1 MLYQAELSRHE
12 RYLLRVYKKRYWF
25 KGMKISISG
34 IRGVYGTDFFP
45 HDVIRFCDGFSKLIK
60 NGKCVI
66 GRDTRTTGEM
76 IEKLV
81 SATLLEKGIDVQILG
96 VTPTPVVFRK
106 ARELGAGIVIT
117 SSHNPLE
124 WNGLKFIIEGR
135 GITEKEL
142 EIVKNERNSN
152 RPKLGKESIGISNYD
167 KPQLITHQLEVIGKL
182 EQEKYVTVDIGG
194 GSAKYVAPELL
205 KEIGCQVTTINDEL
219 GTCTRGP
226 DPTTDELTELI
237 NKTKQVGFAFDL
249 DSDRM
254 ILVMNGKKKSS
265 DITLG
270 LGVVKAIKLGIK
282 KFVLSLDSS
291 IAVEKYITNHG
302 GKVWRSKVG
311 EANVIQK
318 MIENDAEAGG
328 EGSSG
333 GFILKKF
340 NMCRDGLLTSGLIAS
355 MIGDETIQNDI
366 EFFESFSQIRDKIS
380 VESNLHDRL
389 ISEIAERIGTKY
401 EINQLDGIKIEINEN
416 TWSLIRKSNTEDIIR
431 ISTESN
437 DKQLLEKVQKEM
449 IEIVNDCHEQIK

>member
-45 HDVIRFCDGFSKLIK
+45 QDVIRFCDGFSKLIK

-142 EIVKNERNSN
+142 EVVKNERNSN
-152 RPKLGKESIGISNYD
+152 RPKLGKESIGISNYVSD
-167 KPQLITHQLEVIGKL
+167 AVKVIGKL

-318 MIENDAEAGG
+318 MIENDADAGG

-366 EFFESFSQIRDKIS
+366 EFFESFFQIRDKIS

-389 ISEIAERIGTKY
+389 ISEIAERVGTKY

>member
-1 MLYQAELSRHE
+1 
-12 RYLLRVYKKRYWF
+12 
-25 KGMKISISG
+25 MKISISG
-34 IRGVYGTDFFP
+34 IRGIYGEDFFP
-45 HDVIRFCDGFSKLIK
+45 QDVIKFCKGFSELIQSK
-60 NGKCVI
+60 KCAI
-66 GRDTRTTGEM
+66 GRDTRNTGDM
-76 IEKLV
+76 IERLV
-81 SATLLEKGIDVQILG
+81 SATLLEKGIDVEMLG
-96 VTPTPVVFRK
+96 ISPTPVVFKK
-106 ARELGAGIVIT
+106 AKELGAGIIIT

-142 EIVKNERNSN
+142 EIVKNGSNSKKTKLGIERTGNSN
-152 RPKLGKESIGISNYD
+152 YVSEAI
-167 KPQLITHQLEVIGKL
+167 EVIGKL
-182 EQEKYVTVDIGG
+182 EQEKHVTVDIGG
-194 GSAKYVAPELL
+194 GAAKQIAPELL
-205 KEIGCQVTTINDEL
+205 REIGCQVTTINEEL
-219 GTCTRGP
+219 DKCTRGP
-226 DPTTDELTELI
+226 DPTSDNLTELI
-237 NKTKQVGFAFDL
+237 NKTKEVGFAFDL

-254 ILVMNGKKKSS
+254 ILVMNGEKKSS

-291 IAVEKYITNHG
+291 LAVEKYIVKHG

-318 MIENDAEAGG
+318 MIENGAEAGG

-355 MIGDETIQNDI
+355 MIDDKTIQKEI
-366 EFFESFSQIRDKIS
+366 EFFESFSQIRDKLP
-380 VESNLHDRL
+380 VESKLHEKL
-389 ISEIAERIGTKY
+389 ISEIIKIIGMKY
-401 EINQLDGIKIEINEN
+401 EINQLDGIKVEIDEN

-437 DKQLLEKVQKEM
+437 DKQVLEKVQKEM
-449 IEIVNDCHEQIK
+449 IEIVESCYEQVK

>member
-1 MLYQAELSRHE
+1 
-12 RYLLRVYKKRYWF
+12 
-25 KGMKISISG
+25 
-34 IRGVYGTDFFP
+34 
-45 HDVIRFCDGFSKLIK
+45 
-60 NGKCVI
+60 
-66 GRDTRTTGEM
+66 M

-152 RPKLGKESIGISNYD
+152 RPKLGKESIGISNYVSD
-167 KPQLITHQLEVIGKL
+167 AVKVIGKL
-182 EQEKYVTVDIGG
+182 KQEKYVTVDIGG

-389 ISEIAERIGTKY
+389 ISEIAERVGTKY